1 MATHTVYFRSSLK
14 VSTQTHM
21 YTVHHIPNIFLNQDG
36 KIDLLTFFYLLQP
49 HSADSLIYEGDQCFL
64 QCYSVISVSLNLI
77 VRGLNTKSS
86 MTILGNC
93 KQTKL
98 DVESLCF
105 TKITK
110 TMQNNLEGDL
120 LEKGILL
127 AAFHRILC
135 SVHI

>member
-36 KIDLLTFFYLLQP
+36 KIDLLTFFFIFCNPIQQTALSMKEINVLCNVTLWYLN
-49 HSADSLIYEGDQCFL
+49 
-64 QCYSVISVSLNLI
+64 LNLI

-86 MTILGNC
+86 MTYNC

-105 TKITK
+105 TIKITK

-127 AAFHRILC
+127 AAFHRIL
-135 SVHI
+135 